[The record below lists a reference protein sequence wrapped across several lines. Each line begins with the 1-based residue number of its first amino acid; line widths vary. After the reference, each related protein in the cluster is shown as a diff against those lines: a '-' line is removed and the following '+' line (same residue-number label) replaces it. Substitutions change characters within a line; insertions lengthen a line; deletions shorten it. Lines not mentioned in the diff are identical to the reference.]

1 MDIAKRM
8 RKLREMAGL
17 TATQLAERSNLS
29 LAYISKLE
37 GGEYKSLSLTS
48 CKSLAEGL
56 GLALRDFL
64 ESVGFLD
71 NNPTSPSFQLLTHAL
86 RKSGYTTE
94 QAATVVKYAEFI
106 KGQPPTSKLQR
117 RS

>member
-1 MDIAKRM
+1 MDIAKKM
-8 RKLREMAGL
+8 RKLREASGL
-17 TATQLAERSNLS
+17 TATQLAERSSLS

-56 GLALRDFL
+56 GLGLRDFL
-64 ESVGFLD
+64 EFIGFLD
-71 NNPTSPSFQLLTHAL
+71 NNPDSPSFQLLTNAL

-94 QAATVVKYAEFI
+94 QTATVVKYAEFI
-106 KGQPPTSKLQR
+106 KKQ
-117 RS
+117 

>member
-8 RKLREMAGL
+8 RKLREDAGL
-17 TATQLAERSNLS
+17 TATQLAERSSLS

-48 CKSLAEGL
+48 CRSLAEGL

-64 ESVGFLD
+64 ESIGFLD
-71 NNPTSPSFQLLTHAL
+71 NNPDRPSFNLLTHAL
-86 RKSGYTTE
+86 RKSGYSAKET
-94 QAATVVKYAEFI
+94 ATVVKYAEFI
-106 KGQPPTSKLQR
+106 KGQSPTSK
-117 RS
+117 

>member
-1 MDIAKRM
+1 MS
-8 RKLREMAGL
+8 GL
-17 TATQLAERSNLS
+17 TATQLAERSGLS

-37 GGEYKSLSLTS
+37 GGEFKSLSLTS
-48 CKSLAEGL
+48 CKALAEGL

-64 ESVGFLD
+64 EGVGFLD
-71 NNPTSPSFQLLTHAL
+71 NNPESPSFQLLTNAL

-106 KGQPPTSKLQR
+106 KTQSDRDK
-117 RS
+117 

>member
-8 RKLREMAGL
+8 KTLRENAGL
-17 TATQLAERSNLS
+17 TATQLAERSSLS

-48 CKSLAEGL
+48 CKSLADGL

-71 NNPTSPSFQLLTHAL
+71 NTPDSPSYKLLTHAL

-94 QAATVVKYAEFI
+94 QTATVVKYAEFI
-106 KGQPPTSKLQR
+106 KAQSATNK
-117 RS
+117 